1 MEDDIQCETTKL
13 KQQFM
18 NPEEHGLSFA
28 HIAGDL
34 LDDDCEEGDEECE
47 NEFSKYVSSKVKNFE
62 IFHRR
67 I

>member
-1 MEDDIQCETTKL
+1 
-13 KQQFM
+13 M

-47 NEFSKYVSSKVKNFE
+47 NEFEKYVSSKIYNPPTQSPTQQLKK
-62 IFHRR
+62 
-67 I
+67 

>member
-1 MEDDIQCETTKL
+1 
-13 KQQFM
+13 M

-47 NEFSKYVSSKVKNFE
+47 NEFEKYVSPKNQLATKDFSPKWHFE
-62 IFHRR
+62 IFTYED
-67 I
+67 

>member
-47 NEFSKYVSSKVKNFE
+47 NEFSKYVSSDENFQ
-62 IFHRR
+62 IFHER

>member
-1 MEDDIQCETTKL
+1 
-13 KQQFM
+13 M

-47 NEFSKYVSSKVKNFE
+47 NEFSKYVSSDENFQNFE
-62 IFHRR
+62 IFHER